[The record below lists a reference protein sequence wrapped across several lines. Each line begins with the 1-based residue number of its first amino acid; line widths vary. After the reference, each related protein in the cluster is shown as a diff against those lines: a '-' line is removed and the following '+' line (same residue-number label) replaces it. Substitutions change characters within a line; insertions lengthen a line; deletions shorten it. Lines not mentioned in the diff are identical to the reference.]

1 MELHVTVGV
10 LTEHF
15 EVYRRNVEI
24 FAETNYKDVEL
35 NNNTSLKYACCD
47 FPFCFETIIS

>member
-15 EVYRRNVEI
+15 KVYRRNVEKC
-24 FAETNYKDVEL
+24 AETNYRDVEL
-35 NNNTSLKYACCD
+35 NNNNNNN
-47 FPFCFETIIS
+47 